1 MNYFI
6 RQYHK
11 ILMQLE
17 NYKKNLV
24 LRQTKF
30 INDQDIYLKYF
41 DEIDNLLLDKYI
53 KIEEILNEFNEQ
65 NY

>member
-53 KIEEILNEFNEQ
+53 KIEEMLNEFNEQ

>member
-11 ILMQLE
+11 ILTQLE

-30 INDQDIYLKYF
+30 INVQDIYLKYF

-53 KIEEILNEFNEQ
+53 KIEEMLNEFNEQ

>member
-6 RQYHK
+6 KQYYN
-11 ILMQLE
+11 LLLE
-17 NYKKNLV
+17 LESYKKNLV
-24 LRQTKF
+24 SKKTKL
-30 INDQDIYLKYF
+30 NNALDIYSKYL

>member
-11 ILMQLE
+11 ILTQLE

-53 KIEEILNEFNEQ
+53 KIEEMLNEFNEQ

>member
-11 ILMQLE
+11 ILKQLE

-53 KIEEILNEFNEQ
+53 KIEEMLNEFNEQ

>member
-6 RQYHK
+6 KQYHK
-11 ILMQLE
+11 ILTQLE
-17 NYKKNLV
+17 NYKKNLI
-24 LRQTKF
+24 LRKTKF
-30 INDQDIYLKYF
+30 INYHDIYFKYF
-41 DEIDNLLLDKYI
+41 DEIDNLLFEKYI

>member
-11 ILMQLE
+11 ILTQLE
-17 NYKKNLV
+17 IYKKNLV

>member
-6 RQYHK
+6 KQYYNLLLK
-11 ILMQLE
+11 LE
-17 NYKKNLV
+17 SYKKNLV
-24 LRQTKF
+24 SKKTKL
-30 INDQDIYLKYF
+30 NNGLDIYSKYL
-41 DEIDNLLLDKYI
+41 DEIDNLLLEKYI

>member
-6 RQYHK
+6 KQYHK
-11 ILMQLE
+11 ILTQLE
-17 NYKKNLV
+17 NYKKNLI
-24 LRQTKF
+24 LRKTKF

>member
-6 RQYHK
+6 KQYHK

-24 LRQTKF
+24 LKETKF
-30 INDQDIYLKYF
+30 INYQDIYLKYF

-53 KIEEILNEFNEQ
+53 KIEEMLNEFNEQ